1 MMTAKEIFE
10 QLNVTDEIDIIEA
23 KPGKSIFHSVMETVC
38 AFANEPGLGGGYI
51 LLGAMEEEGSLF
63 PSYIVD
69 EVIDPDKLQSDF
81 ASQCGSMFNM
91 PIRPSIKI
99 EQVNGK
105 NVAVIRVDELPDNQ
119 KPLYFKNEKLPSGA
133 YRRVGPTDHRCTED
147 DLHVFYA
154 DRSTYD
160 KSLVIGTSIKDIDE
174 TALNRYR
181 TLREKVNPAAE
192 ELTYS
197 DTELLQSLGCLE
209 NEKNGRLSIAGLL
222 LFGKSSSLRREF
234 PMMRADYIR
243 VPGNQW
249 VDDPDDRFSSIDM
262 RGSLILLLYRIVNAI
277 YSDLP
282 KAFRIEDDGLQAD
295 SVGLPVKVLREAITN
310 ALMHRSYRTHSPIQI
325 IRYDNRIEIINPG
338 YSLKADDKLGTP
350 GSETRNP
357 YISAVFH
364 ETNLAETKGSGIR
377 AMRRL
382 LAASH
387 LAPPTFESNRTDNK
401 FSARLLLHHFL
412 SKEDLQWLEQYSHF
426 NLNDNQKRALIFV
439 REVGAVDNPTYRQMS
454 DTDSIKSTTELR
466 QLRELELLEQKGK
479 GRGTYYIPGK
489 RLVIQEN
496 GLTTH
501 AEAAITQGEEL
512 TTHGGSLITHGKELI
527 THGENPITYG
537 SLTIE
542 DLPAEL
548 RAEVSQIGTR
558 ASKENLSDCI
568 IKLCKWRELSAS
580 QLSMIL
586 GKGEKHIRREYL
598 KPLIDDGKIQYKYP
612 DMIKHPDQA
621 YKTIVE

>member
-1 MMTAKEIFE
+1 
-10 QLNVTDEIDIIEA
+10 
-23 KPGKSIFHSVMETVC
+23 METVC

-69 EVIDPDKLQSDF
+69 EVVDPDKLQSDF

-91 PIRPSIKI
+91 PLRPSIKI
-99 EQVNGK
+99 EQINGK
-105 NVAVIRVDELPDNQ
+105 NVAVIKVDELPDNQ
-119 KPLYFKNEKLPSGA
+119 KPLYFKNEGLPSGA

-154 DRSTYD
+154 DRNTYD
-160 KSLVIGTSIKDIDE
+160 KSLVASTSIRDVDE
-174 TALNRYR
+174 TAISRYR
-181 TLREKVNPAAE
+181 TLRGKVNPAAE
-192 ELTYS
+192 ELTFS
-197 DTELLQSLGCLE
+197 DTLQSLGCME
-209 NEKNGRLSIAGLL
+209 NERNGRLSIAGLL

-234 PMMRADYIR
+234 PMVRADYIR

-262 RGSLILLLYRIVNAI
+262 RGPLILLLYRIVDAI

-310 ALMHRSYRTHSPIQI
+310 ALMHRSYRIHSPIQI

-357 YISAVFH
+357 YIAAVFH

-387 LAPPTFESNRTDNK
+387 LSPPTFESNRTDNK

-412 SKEDLQWLEQYSHF
+412 SKEDLQWLEQYAQF
-426 NLNDNQKRALIFV
+426 EINDNQKRALIFV
-439 REVGAVDNPTYRQMS
+439 REVGAIDNPTYRQMS
-454 DTDSIKSTTELR
+454 DTDSMKSTTELR
-466 QLRELELLEQKGK
+466 HLRELDLLKQKGK
-479 GRGTYYIPGK
+479 GRGSYYVSGS
-489 RLVIQEN
+489 L
-496 GLTTH
+496 L
-501 AEAAITQGEEL
+501 ITQGEGLTTQAETTITQAKTSITQGKEL
-512 TTHGGSLITHGKELI
+512 TTEGESVVTQGKV
-527 THGENPITYG
+527 TK
-537 SLTIE
+537 E
-542 DLPAEL
+542 DLPNDL
-548 RAEVSQIGTR
+548 KAEVDQIGIR
-558 ASKENLSDCI
+558 ASKENLNDCI
-568 IKLCKWRELSAS
+568 IKLCNWKELTASELSG
-580 QLSMIL
+580 IL
-586 GKGEKHIRREYL
+586 DKGENHIRREYL
-598 KPLIDDGKIQYKYP
+598 KPMIDQGKIQYKYP

-621 YKTIVE
+621 YKTIDE

>member
-10 QLNVTDEIDIIEA
+10 QLNITDELDIIEA
-23 KPGKSIFHSVMETVC
+23 KPGKVISHSVMETVC
-38 AFANEPGLGGGYI
+38 SFANEPGLGGGYI
-51 LLGAMEEEGSLF
+51 LLGAMEDEGSLF

-91 PIRPSIKI
+91 PVRPSIKI
-99 EQVNGK
+99 EQINGK
-105 NVAVIRVDELPDNQ
+105 NVAVIKVEELPDNQ
-119 KPLYFKNEKLPSGA
+119 KPLYFKSEGLPSGA

-154 DRSTYD
+154 DRNTYD
-160 KSLVIGTSIKDIDE
+160 KSLVASTSIRDVEE

-181 TLREKVNPAAE
+181 ILRGKVNPAAE
-192 ELTYS
+192 ELTFS
-197 DTELLQSLGCLE
+197 DAELLQSLGCME
-209 NEKNGRLSIAGLL
+209 NERNGRLSIAGLL

-234 PMMRADYIR
+234 PMIRADYIR

-262 RGSLILLLYRIVNAI
+262 RGPLILLLYRIVDAI

-310 ALMHRSYRTHSPIQI
+310 ALMHRSYRMHSPIQI

-357 YISAVFH
+357 YIAAVFH

-412 SKEDLQWLEQYSHF
+412 SKEDLQWLEQYAQF
-426 NLNDNQKRALIFV
+426 ELNDNQKRALIFV
-439 REVGAVDNPTYRQMS
+439 REVGAIDNPTYRQMS
-454 DTDSIKSTTELR
+454 DTDSMKSTMELR
-466 QLRELELLEQKGK
+466 HLRELDLLKQRGK
-479 GRGTYYIPGK
+479 GRGTYYIAGS
-489 RLVIQEN
+489 L
-496 GLTTH
+496 L
-501 AEAAITQGEEL
+501 ITQGEGL
-512 TTHGGSLITHGKELI
+512 TTQAES
-527 THGENPITYG
+527 PITQAKASITQG
-537 SLTIE
+537 KGHTTE
-542 DLPAEL
+542 GETVVTQGRVTKADLPNDL
-548 RAEVSQIGTR
+548 KAEVSNIGIR
-558 ASKENLSDCI
+558 ASKKNLNDCI
-568 IKLCKWRELSAS
+568 IKLCKWKELTASELSG
-580 QLSMIL
+580 IL
-586 GKGEKHIRREYL
+586 DKGENHIRREYL
-598 KPLIDDGKIQYKYP
+598 KPLIDQGKIQYKYP

-621 YKTIVE
+621 YKTINV